1 MEFGVLG
8 PVELRIR
15 GEIADAGHARQQ
27 CVLAVLLL
35 NLGRVVPTGEL
46 IDRVWGEDPPASVR
60 NVLYTYIGR
69 LRTVIAASGDPEVT
83 LARRQGAYLLQARPD
98 QLDLSRFRR
107 LVTEAVSGSDENRTA
122 ALRAALALWRGPAL
136 AGLSSPWLD
145 SMRQTLEL
153 ERLAATLD
161 LNDIALRQGEH
172 GTLVSELAVQA
183 AAHPSD
189 ERLIG
194 QLMLAQYRC
203 GRQAE
208 ALATYQS
215 ARQMLADTLG
225 ADPGAGLRDIH
236 QSILTADP
244 SLELP
249 RHPGSASM
257 PAESAPTASG
267 PPAEPS
273 QQEAAGRT
281 REGGKT
287 PRSLGSRAVRAAM
300 AAAALAVAAS
310 AALLINSVSGSA
322 HAPSPAAQ
330 GVSPASGPTST
341 VNWQCGPWARAKVH
355 HGSLIDQ
362 RLQACIASDHNHLD
376 LEGFLLGSV
385 DAWKER
391 IILVLRHPGQ
401 PAYKKLISP
410 LCTASTCIYQT
421 TVGNPGPGSWQVLPQ
436 WSSDGGYQ
444 STGKTSPP
452 VTYQPPVSRL

>member
-1 MEFGVLG
+1 M
-8 PVELRIR
+8 R
-15 GEIADAGHARQQ
+15 GRVADAGHARQQ
-27 CVLAVLLL
+27 CVLTVLLL

-69 LRTVIAASGDPEVT
+69 LRAVIAASGDPEVT

-98 QLDLSRFRR
+98 QLDLGRFRH
-107 LVTEAVSGSDENRTA
+107 LVTEAVSGSDENRAA
-122 ALRAALALWRGPAL
+122 ALRAALALWRGPAF

-172 GTLVSELAVQA
+172 GTLVSELAAQA

-225 ADPGAGLRDIH
+225 ADPGTGLRDIH
-236 QSILTADP
+236 QRILTADP
-244 SLELP
+244 SLDLP
-249 RHPGSASM
+249 RHPGSASWPGDNAPTVSDQPAG
-257 PAESAPTASG
+257 PAE
-267 PPAEPS
+267 
-273 QQEAAGRT
+273 QEASGRT
-281 REGGKT
+281 RKGDKP
-287 PRSLGSRAVRAAM
+287 PRSLGLRATRGAV
-300 AAAALAVAAS
+300 AAAAIAVAAS
-310 AALLINSVSGSA
+310 AALLINSVSGSG
-322 HAPSPAAQ
+322 HDPSPTAHDA
-330 GVSPASGPTST
+330 SPSSRGASPTAGPTAAI
-341 VNWQCGPWARAKVH
+341 NWQCGPFRRAKIH

-362 RLQACIASDHNHLD
+362 RLQACIASDPGHVQ
-376 LEGFLLGSV
+376 LEGSLVGSV

-401 PAYKKLISP
+401 PAYKRLISP
-410 LCTASTCIYQT
+410 VCTASTCIYQI
-421 TVGNPGPGSWQVLPQ
+421 TVDDPGPGSWQVMPQ

-444 STGKTSPP
+444 STGKSSPS
-452 VTYQPPVSRL
+452 VTYQPPVPR